1 MTLPTAPVL
10 DLFTSSDGTVYLVR
24 ARCEVCARDVFH
36 GVGHSPEGI
45 PARLGSRV
53 AHCACERYELTDPG
67 GVIPARL
74 AEGVSSSPAA
84 EPPTPPPSAAER
96 IRAALADRDGA
107 WASQLTALARGN
119 PEVYLPALRDM
130 VARGEVES
138 RPSPTGTLYRLPTA

>member
-1 MTLPTAPVL
+1 MTSLPTATVL
-10 DLFTSSDGTVYLVR
+10 DLFTSSDRAVYLVR

-53 AHCACERYELTDPG
+53 AHCSCDRYELTDPA

-84 EPPTPPPSAAER
+84 EPRSSAVR
-96 IRAALADRDGA
+96 GRAHPGR
-107 WASQLTALARGN
+107 ARRPGWGLG
-119 PEVYLPALRDM
+119 LPAHRP
-130 VARGEVES
+130 GS
-138 RPSPTGTLYRLPTA
+138 RQS